1 MNEGQRRIYAAA
13 QRLFALRGYAGVS
26 IADIAKE
33 ARMAKSTVM
42 HHFANKQKL
51 YQAVVG
57 ESIALFAA
65 TPVSLTNATLT
76 EKLQHLLAVMLAE
89 PMHAK
94 LLNRVFM
101 DNPKSAAL
109 AARRYWRP
117 LLDDLVPAGDERER
131 ALALFCVN
139 AIIQIAFSIELQ
151 GQVLRDERGK
161 ADLAKIY
168 SRVIDDPVLKVS
180 RRETF
185 RT

>member
-1 MNEGQRRIYAAA
+1 MNEGRERIYSVA

-33 ARMAKSTVM
+33 AKLAKSTVL

-51 YQAVVG
+51 YQEVVN

-65 TPVSLTNATLT
+65 APAELAQATLSD
-76 EKLQHLLAVMLAE
+76 KLRHLLAVMLAE

-117 LLDDLVPAGDERER
+117 LLEQLTPNGGRARTRSRAVLRE
-131 ALALFCVN
+131 C
-139 AIIQIAFSIELQ
+139 IIQIAFSIDC
-151 GQVLRDERGK
+151 RDM
-161 ADLAKIY
+161 Y
-168 SRVIDDPVLKVS
+168 
-180 RRETF
+180 
-185 RT
+185 

>member
-1 MNEGQRRIYAAA
+1 MTEGHQRIYSVA

-33 ARMAKSTVM
+33 AKMAKSTVL
-42 HHFANKQKL
+42 HHFANKQRL
-51 YQAVVG
+51 YQEVVN

-65 TPVSLTNATLT
+65 APAELAHATLAD
-76 EKLQHLLAVMLAE
+76 KLKHLLAAMLAE

-117 LLDDLVPAGDERER
+117 LLEQLTPNGDLHER

-151 GQVLRDERGK
+151 RHVLKTEIDLVQTYRG
-161 ADLAKIY
+161 
-168 SRVIDDPVLKVS
+168 VIDDLVLKVS

-185 RT
+185 KT

>member
-1 MNEGQRRIYAAA
+1 MNEGQRRLYNAA

-33 ARMAKSTVM
+33 ASIAKSTVM

-51 YQAVVG
+51 YQAVVA

-65 TPVSLTNATLT
+65 APANLANATLA

-117 LLDDLVPAGDERER
+117 LLDELTPRGDAKER

-151 GQVLRDERGK
+151 RQVLRDDKHE
-161 ADLAKIY
+161 ADLTKIY
-168 SRVIDDPVLKVS
+168 SRVIDDLILKVS

-185 RT
+185 KI

>member
-1 MNEGQRRIYAAA
+1 MTEGHQRIYSVA

-33 ARMAKSTVM
+33 ARMAKSTVL

-51 YQAVVG
+51 YQEVVN
-57 ESIALFAA
+57 ESITLFAA
-65 TPVSLTNATLT
+65 APADLAQANLAD
-76 EKLQHLLAVMLAE
+76 KLKHLLAAMLAE

-101 DNPKSAAL
+101 DNPQSAAL

-117 LLDDLVPAGDERER
+117 LLERLTPEGDARQR

-151 GQVLRDERGK
+151 RHVLKSEI
-161 ADLAKIY
+161 DLVKTY
-168 SRVIDDPVLKVS
+168 CLVIDDLVLKVS

-185 RT
+185 KT